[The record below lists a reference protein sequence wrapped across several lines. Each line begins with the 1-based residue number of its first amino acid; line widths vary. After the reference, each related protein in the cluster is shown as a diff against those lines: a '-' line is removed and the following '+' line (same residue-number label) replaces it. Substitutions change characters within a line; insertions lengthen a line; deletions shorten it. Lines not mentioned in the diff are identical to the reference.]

1 MSKASFGIVLSRG
14 LEDSGARG
22 QVFYDCFLGVALFS
36 LYVCCVQGFCGVLLT
51 GAPGPKTIFRGMVV
65 EQTVKYQAR

>member
-1 MSKASFGIVLSRG
+1 M
-14 LEDSGARG
+14 
-22 QVFYDCFLGVALFS
+22 FYDCFLGVALFS